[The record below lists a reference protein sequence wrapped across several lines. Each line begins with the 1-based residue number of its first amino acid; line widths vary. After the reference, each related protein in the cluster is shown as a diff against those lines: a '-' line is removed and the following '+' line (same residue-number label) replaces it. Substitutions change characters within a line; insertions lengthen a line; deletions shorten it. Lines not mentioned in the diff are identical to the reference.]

1 MSQPIPNAAVWQE
14 HYEPGVPKTVDIP
27 HQNLVELMRGP
38 SQRYGDKTVLRM
50 VLKYLPLGLKIQ
62 SKLSYRELDE
72 ATNRFANA
80 LISLGVQ
87 KGDRVSLML
96 PNLPQQ
102 VIAYFG
108 TLKAGAVVVNTN
120 PTYTPRELQ
129 HQLEDSGAET
139 IVLLSGLVENLEKI
153 RANTGLR
160 NVIVTNVEDSLS
172 FPFKQLVAR
181 QTKES
186 GMSAN
191 VSGIS
196 GVQNFYE
203 LLQAQSASTPS
214 VSVSYDD
221 NALFQ
226 YTGGTTGRAKAAV
239 LTHGNLV
246 ANTMQMDAWFSG
258 LEHGKEVLLG
268 ALPNFHVY
276 GMTVGML
283 LALYTGA
290 ELVIVPNP
298 RDIDLIMEIIHRE
311 RVSVYPGIPTMYVG
325 LTNHEKIS
333 EYDLTSIKAC
343 LSGGMALPVE
353 VAQRFEKITG
363 GRLVEGYGLTE
374 TSPVASANPIF
385 GEKRYGSIGVPL
397 PETELSV
404 FSLEPGEDGRYERL
418 GVGEEG
424 EICIK
429 GPQVMSGY
437 WNVPD
442 ETAIAID
449 NEGWFHSGDIG
460 KMDEDG
466 YFYIVDRK
474 KDLIIASGYNI
485 VPREVEEVLFMHDKV
500 MEAAVAGVQDPR
512 RGETVKAFVVLKPG
526 QQATQD
532 EIIAFCKENLAPYKV
547 PKMMEFR
554 DELPKS
560 QVGKVLRRVLVEEE
574 KAKQGQGEEVDKAR
588 V

>member
-1 MSQPIPNAAVWQE
+1 
-14 HYEPGVPKTVDIP
+14 
-27 HQNLVELMRGP
+27 
-38 SQRYGDKTVLRM
+38 M
-50 VLKYLPLGLKIQ
+50 V
-62 SKLSYRELDE
+62 
-72 ATNRFANA
+72 
-80 LISLGVQ
+80 
-87 KGDRVSLML
+87 
-96 PNLPQQ
+96 
-102 VIAYFG
+102 
-108 TLKAGAVVVNTN
+108 
-120 PTYTPRELQ
+120 
-129 HQLEDSGAET
+129 
-139 IVLLSGLVENLEKI
+139 LSGLVENLEKI
-153 RANTGLR
+153 RADTNLR
-160 NVIVTNVEDSLS
+160 NVIVTNVEDSLG

-186 GMSAN
+186 GMSAD
-191 VSGIS
+191 VSGVP
-196 GVQNFYE
+196 GVRNFYE
-203 LLQAQSASTPS
+203 LLQTQSASAPS
-214 VSVSYDD
+214 VSVSPEDR
-221 NALFQ
+221 ALFQ

-246 ANTMQMDAWFSG
+246 ANTVQMDAWFSG
-258 LEHGKEVLLG
+258 LEQGKETLLG
-268 ALPNFHVY
+268 ALPSFHVY

-283 LALYTGA
+283 LALYTGS
-290 ELVIVPNP
+290 ELLIVPNP
-298 RDIDLIMEIIHRE
+298 RDTDLIMEIVHRE
-311 RVSVYPGIPTMYVG
+311 RVTVYPGIPTMYVG
-325 LTNHEKIS
+325 LTNHEKIA

-374 TSPVASANPIF
+374 TSPVACANPIF

-397 PETELSV
+397 PETELAV
-404 FSLEPGEDGRYERL
+404 MSLEPNDDGRYEQL

-437 WNVPD
+437 WNMPD
-442 ETAIAID
+442 ETDIAID
-449 NEGWFHSGDIG
+449 SENWFHSGDIG

-485 VPREVEEVLFMHDKV
+485 VPREVEEVLFMHDKI
-500 MEAAVAGVQDPR
+500 MEAAVAGVQDPK

-526 QQATQD
+526 QQASEE

-547 PKMMEFR
+547 PKLMEFR

-574 KAKQGQGEEVDKAR
+574 KAKQGEVEEVDKAR